1 VLPHPV
7 SACLAAPLD
16 VVDKVLLTDLC
27 NRLSTRAP
35 VERSISGRA
44 ACAAPTAEFFPDRGR
59 VLPCSA
65 RPSCDDPTP
74 AESTLDGVPLQLRS
88 NSRTMKPA
96 SSPLGTRSVG
106 DRRAVP
112 LHTGLVDPGGAGE
125 RPLTPTSP
133 PSVSSTEAEPLE
145 DGQDHFHRAPV
156 KELGFPDPGCLPST
170 RAPRTPLS
178 REVCLVW
185 EPATDLAVLP
195 RTIRLPA
202 LFHSP
207 LRSRAGKLDPSS

>member
-1 VLPHPV
+1 MLPHPV

-59 VLPCSA
+59 VLPCGA

-96 SSPLGTRSVG
+96 SSPLGARSVG

-133 PSVSSTEAEPLE
+133 PSVSSTGAEPSKTARTTFTALPSRSSVSPIP
-145 DGQDHFHRAPV
+145 GAFHRH
-156 KELGFPDPGCLPST
+156 
-170 RAPRTPLS
+170 
-178 REVCLVW
+178 
-185 EPATDLAVLP
+185 VLP
-195 RTIRLPA
+195 EPRFRGRFVWCGSPPPISPFCHGRSGFRRSFTPRCA
-202 LFHSP
+202 LARGS
-207 LRSRAGKLDPSS
+207 